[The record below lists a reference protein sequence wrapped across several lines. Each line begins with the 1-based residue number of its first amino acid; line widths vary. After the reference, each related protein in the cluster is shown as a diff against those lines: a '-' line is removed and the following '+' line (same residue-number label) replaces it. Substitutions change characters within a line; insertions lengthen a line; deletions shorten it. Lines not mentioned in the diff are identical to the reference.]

1 MNLNQ
6 QQTRYAG
13 IALIVLGVV
22 AVFNLWW
29 AIPSALLLGGGVAVY
44 LRQRVIGHRGE
55 AVQALLWGVGLALL
69 LLADFVLPGV
79 LLLGGAS
86 LLLRGREPQAD
97 DRVQAVVA
105 RFARRRTP
113 AVKAP
118 SSAMPAMAM
127 PQAPVAQP
135 QQRVTIMS
143 ASEQPNPNE
152 TVRLR

>member
-22 AVFNLWW
+22 AVLNLWGLVPVALLAGGGY
-29 AIPSALLLGGGVAVY
+29 AIYRRQSALG
-44 LRQRVIGHRGE
+44 RQNE

-69 LLADFVLPGV
+69 TLLGVVWPGV

-86 LLLRGREPQAD
+86 LLLRGREAQAEQ
-97 DRVQAVVA
+97 RVA
-105 RFARRRTP
+105 RVVGQIGRRRTP
-113 AVKAP
+113 AAP
-118 SSAMPAMAM
+118 PAPA
-127 PQAPVAQP
+127 
-135 QQRVTIMS
+135 RTEVTIVS
-143 ASEQPNPNE
+143 DDQPASNQ

>member
-13 IALIVLGVV
+13 IALIVFGIV

-29 AIPSALLLGGGVAVY
+29 LIPSALLAGGGAAIY
-44 LRQRVIGHRGE
+44 QRQRASGRTGD
-55 AVQALLWGVGLALL
+55 AVQALLWGVGLAVLM
-69 LLADFVLPGV
+69 LADFVFPGV

-97 DRVQAVVA
+97 ARVQATVA
-105 RFARRRTP
+105 RFARRRAPAVTATP
-113 AVKAP
+113 AP
-118 SSAMPAMAM
+118 TMSA

-135 QQRVTIMS
+135 QQRVTIVNS
-143 ASEQPNPNE
+143 TEQPSTSE

>member
-13 IALIVLGVV
+13 IAVIVFGIV

-29 AIPSALLLGGGVAVY
+29 LIPSALLVGGGAVIY
-44 LRQRVIGHRGE
+44 QRQRASGRTGE
-55 AVQALLWGVGLALL
+55 AVQALLWGVGLAVLM
-69 LLADFVLPGV
+69 LADFVFPGV

-97 DRVQAVVA
+97 ARVQATVA

-113 AVKAP
+113 AVTAT
-118 SSAMPAMAM
+118 PAMSA

-135 QQRVTIMS
+135 QQRVTIVNS
-143 ASEQPNPNE
+143 TEQPSTSE

>member
-13 IALIVLGVV
+13 IALIVFGIV

-29 AIPSALLLGGGVAVY
+29 LIPSALLAGGGAAIY
-44 LRQRVIGHRGE
+44 QRQRASGRTGD
-55 AVQALLWGVGLALL
+55 AVQALLWGVGLAVLM
-69 LLADFVLPGV
+69 LADFVFPGV

-86 LLLRGREPQAD
+86 LLLRGRELQAD
-97 DRVQAVVA
+97 ARVQATVA
-105 RFARRRTP
+105 RFARRRAPAVTATP
-113 AVKAP
+113 AP
-118 SSAMPAMAM
+118 TMSA

-135 QQRVTIMS
+135 QQRVTIVNS
-143 ASEQPNPNE
+143 TEQPSTSE